1 MDLSLV
7 LVFCAA
13 TLSLVHTNHVLD
25 SVQRNTLHADS
36 IIQTSFGFRDEHGEQ
51 TKRSE
56 TSSIVSSPQKKRR
69 SVSSDP
75 SNLKLAAFNVRT
87 FGTKKMATPGVP
99 DILVK
104 IILRYDVIL
113 IQEIRD
119 ASGKAI
125 QQLLSLVNKYST
137 KGLYKITISPR
148 LGRTSSKEQ
157 YAFLYRK
164 DVLSVKHTYVYDDGK
179 EELKTDTFE
188 REPYIVHFTSTRTNL
203 TDFVLVAI
211 HTSPSKANQEIHEL
225 AAVYDDVTKKLAIT
239 NVIILGDLNAACSY
253 MSDSDWKTNRL
264 ANDNR
269 FHWLISD
276 CVDTTVT
283 GGHCA
288 YDRFVV
294 AGDAILDAVSESSPG
309 SYKYDEDLNI
319 NKTMALLVSDHYPV
333 EMQLYSKELAKAM
346 AQISKAVEY
355 TYKMK
360 QHPSLRRST
369 VYGMRKK
376 KAIKDAGFKVETTY
390 SVTFSKDFKSLKE
403 AMNAIRVIKDNMIK
417 VNMISFDQTQN
428 AEFHLNEVWVKEKQ
442 TGTVKIVCKT
452 SPQTTCWIA
461 LLQD

>member
-1 MDLSLV
+1 MWVVGEGKMDLSLV

-288 YDRFVV
+288 YDRQ
-294 AGDAILDAVSESSPG
+294 
-309 SYKYDEDLNI
+309 
-319 NKTMALLVSDHYPV
+319 ALLVSDHYPV